1 MVMEEDNK
9 LKNKSIE
16 TYTQDM
22 VKALEGDK
30 VGLIKKIIHEE
41 EQHEAEKRNLSPE
54 SKKNKLLI
62 LMSSVLVALALVLI
76 VFLTFFYKNNN
87 TISVTPEASSIIF
100 NDQTDFA
107 VIDGFSKD
115 KIVEAVLNKIK
126 NTKIKVGEVEGIYL
140 TENKKV
146 IDFNRFFTLVEGS
159 LTGDQISPIN
169 NNFLLGVVNDTG
181 LVKNDIN
188 SFFISKNPHTIVA
201 PITIPEP
208 LPVTPPPVII
218 EGKPMTLNSSAFFKT
233 GTAEFIDADA
243 KDKAKVTI
251 GNFLDGVD
259 FATSKISVVGTYS
272 VERPWIKND
281 EIAETRRKLGMDI
294 LNEIL
299 NEKYTPDEI
308 SKITI
313 ESSAK
318 GVSVR
323 DIHTEEEIQAMTPS
337 ELKDAINSAQGIQ
350 YYVQAKTKSETV
362 PVPVS
367 DVPAVDT
374 TQTDTT
380 KTDTTKIDTTVS
392 SSTDSNSVSATSL
405 DFFILLKVKSMALV
419 FPTMVSWESKM
430 FYDLKGFFDINL
442 TPETEYLLTKEWVDD
457 IVVNKN
463 ARVLYDDNGKVV
475 LMYVYADDNSV
486 IITNAGNA
494 VREVVL
500 RLNSS
505 KVKK

>member
-1 MVMEEDNK
+1 MEEDNK
-9 LKNKSIE
+9 IKNKSIK

-62 LMSSVLVALALVLI
+62 LMSSVFVALALVLI
-76 VFLTFFYKNNN
+76 IFLTFFYKNNN
-87 TISVTPEASSIIF
+87 SVFVTPEASSIIF

-115 KIVEAVLNKIK
+115 KIVEAVLNRVK
-126 NTKIKVGEVEGIYL
+126 NTKIKIGEVEGIYL

-159 LTGDQISPIN
+159 LTVDQINSIN
-169 NNFLLGVVNDTG
+169 NNFLLGVVNNTG

-201 PITIPEP
+201 PITTPEP
-208 LPVTPPPVII
+208 VSVTPTPVTTI

-259 FATSKISVVGTYS
+259 FSTSKISVVGTYS

-299 NEKYTPDEI
+299 IEKYTPDEI

-313 ESSAK
+313 ESSAR
-318 GVSVR
+318 GVSVK
-323 DIHTEEEIQAMTPS
+323 DTHTEEETKAMTSS
-337 ELKDAINSAQGIQ
+337 ELKDAINSTQGIQ
-350 YYVQAKTKSETV
+350 YYIQAKTKPEIV
-362 PVPVS
+362 PVVVSAVPV
-367 DVPAVDT
+367 ADT
-374 TQTDTT
+374 TNS
-380 KTDTTKIDTTVS
+380 DTTKIDTTVS
-392 SSTDSNSVSATSL
+392 STTDSSSNVTSSL
-405 DFFILLKVKSMALV
+405 DFFILLKVKSLAEV

-430 FYDLKGFFDINL
+430 FYDLKGFFNINL